1 LLATEQLIND
11 RELIRKSLE
20 LIDNVAVVQLLSN
33 ALKQKSVNIE
43 FFNQNGFQKLGGLLK
58 NPEF

>member
-11 RELIRKSLE
+11 QELIRKSLE